1 MILNIYSFILIFK
14 CGEIIMNETGE
25 SNKILISISCDS
37 EFSEISIILRFIHSY
52 IASLP
57 ILLTHGGMT
66 MLLIDDS
73 ATVKTFYK
81 EEGIYRLQPENDTME
96 PIIVREVEILGK
108 VIGVFRFMR

>member
-73 ATVKTFYK
+73 ATAAESITSSSESSLYSMPARSEHMLKAD
-81 EEGIYRLQPENDTME
+81 E
-96 PIIVREVEILGK
+96 EILS
-108 VIGVFRFMR
+108 I